1 MWKRYSN
8 IILSAYADDGLVCDD
23 ENYQAGNYRTVTSF
37 ELGYDVFKADVWVQG
52 RRDPGIRHNIFK
64 ITCKTDKDTPGIYEY
79 VNHDWSSIS
88 TATQTSVT
96 SYQSFYNEYYSSN
109 NFEYAAEVSTE
120 GEASYGGVGVNWR
133 AKFNKHGSTEEQNMK
148 KLFQDGKAEI
158 VIGYKKC
165 SKVEMHLLGYLR
177 PLFSSE
183 FLVAL
188 KGIDDHLSNNDIAA
202 AESKMEE
209 FIDNF
214 GTHYYKSAEMGYA
227 LRYEQRFA
235 SKSRDSSE
243 ETQRKDCSG
252 FGVDACV
259 GATLDAGMTMVS
271 F

>member
-1 MWKRYSN
+1 M
-8 IILSAYADDGLVCDD
+8 G
-23 ENYQAGNYRTVTSF
+23 
-37 ELGYDVFKADVWVQG
+37 DVWVQG
-52 RRDPGIRHNIFK
+52 RRDPGIKANIFK
-64 ITCKTDKDTPGIYEY
+64 ITCKTDKDVPGIYEY
-79 VNHDWSSIS
+79 VTPKWGAVLSD
-88 TATQTSVT
+88 TKTSVT
-96 SYQSFYNEYYSSN
+96 SYQSYYNEYYSSN

-133 AKFNKHGSTEEQNMK
+133 AKFNKHGSTEEENMK
-148 KLFQDGKAEI
+148 KLFQESSAEI
-158 VIGYKKC
+158 VIGYKKVY
-165 SKVEMHLLGYLR
+165 KVELILLGYLR

-188 KGIDDHLSNNDIAA
+188 KGIDDELSDNDIAA
-202 AESKMEE
+202 AEIKMKE
-209 FIDNF
+209 FIRNF

-259 GATLDAGMTMVS
+259 GATLDAGII
-271 F
+271 